1 MRGGGGGKA
10 APPRPP
16 ASTPQGGEWQLE
28 AAVCK
33 PAGTGQAA
41 CLLFPGPSLV
51 GRTQKYCITQPKHSS
66 PRLSPFIKGNKTRR
80 YMLSWPQAR
89 SSSIFS
95 AELLSQGR
103 VQPPGKQE
111 PFFHSPFRWCWWWTF
126 SHHHLPPRGPG
137 FSSTSLEGCVLE
149 GRAGLGASLGPAE
162 ARAGFLGFHPSPEGC
177 WCWCIPAKGPKMRFA
192 FVCGLVPSCLW
203 AWRTSD
209 RF

>member
-1 MRGGGGGKA
+1 MAFNTGPGLPLGVEGWTMDFLPHSGERESGGGGRWMRGGGGGKA

-111 PFFHSPFRWCWWWTF
+111 PFFHSPFRWCWWWAF

-137 FSSTSLEGCVLE
+137 FSSTSLEG
-149 GRAGLGASLGPAE
+149 
-162 ARAGFLGFHPSPEGC
+162 
-177 WCWCIPAKGPKMRFA
+177 
-192 FVCGLVPSCLW
+192 
-203 AWRTSD
+203 
-209 RF
+209 

>member
-1 MRGGGGGKA
+1 MGYGVTSEGLVAFNTGPGLPLGVEGWTMDFLPHSGERESGGGGRWMRGGGGGKA

-111 PFFHSPFRWCWWWTF
+111 PFFHSPFRWCWWWAF

-137 FSSTSLEGCVLE
+137 FSSTSLEG
-149 GRAGLGASLGPAE
+149 
-162 ARAGFLGFHPSPEGC
+162 
-177 WCWCIPAKGPKMRFA
+177 
-192 FVCGLVPSCLW
+192 
-203 AWRTSD
+203 
-209 RF
+209 